1 VVGQDS
7 PAAIQLRGKSNL
19 WVELPARAT
28 LVAPIAEPMT
38 AKPSAE
44 GCSLTRNTR
53 SGSRFP
59 PTSFGLTQG
68 YRVRRVYH
76 ERLRKLARVT
86 LVASLKPLHAQI
98 FDGPDAINRSESLDI
113 YSTVHKLALIFDI
126 VTLVAARLSLHS
138 IKREWRADW
147 LTRSLISAIFAR
159 SCRPPVAALI
169 TSADSSL
176 PQPLHKSTI
185 GPSNVRLLFER
196 KGDEN
201 ESCLDMQAMKSCSW
215 RSRGSLDTVAS
226 TPNR

>member
-7 PAAIQLRGKSNL
+7 PAAILLIGKSSL
-19 WVELPARAT
+19 RVDLPARAT

-86 LVASLKPLHAQI
+86 KPLHVQI

-113 YSTVHKLALIFDI
+113 YPTVHKLALIFEI

-138 IKREWRADW
+138 IKRERQSDW
-147 LTRSLISAIFAR
+147 LT
-159 SCRPPVAALI
+159 
-169 TSADSSL
+169 SSL
-176 PQPLHKSTI
+176 K
-185 GPSNVRLLFER
+185 LLGLMR
-196 KGDEN
+196 PDPDKRCGLN
-201 ESCLDMQAMKSCSW
+201 
-215 RSRGSLDTVAS
+215 RSIM
-226 TPNR
+226 